1 MATINVLTY
10 SPSPLLCIGEVIFS
24 YLEPSLP
31 PDLVF
36 AKSDFN
42 PDINRLTVSRV
53 ELAVKETTVL
63 AGLGVHV
70 VWWKVWSAAVCCWE
84 GALELHCLPTVCGAN
99 CSIAP
104 PGVERVESRGP
115 GNAGPSPAAGP
126 GAVCGSQLKC
136 IVSAPA
142 AAV

>member
-53 ELAVKETTVL
+53 D
-63 AGLGVHV
+63 
-70 VWWKVWSAAVCCWE
+70 
-84 GALELHCLPTVCGAN
+84 
-99 CSIAP
+99 
-104 PGVERVESRGP
+104 
-115 GNAGPSPAAGP
+115 
-126 GAVCGSQLKC
+126 
-136 IVSAPA
+136 
-142 AAV
+142 